1 MEEADHLADRV
12 GVLAKR
18 MLDIGSTAHLRNK
31 HGYGFHIH
39 LISKSAP
46 LTSTEEMEKVKLWI
60 EKSLPG
66 AQQEGKPYHGQMRF
80 NIPAQKHLSEPEQ
93 KQNYEK
99 TPETFIRDEAGM
111 PTIRDGISIGA
122 LFVLLEE
129 NKDALGLEFYSVSPS
144 TFDEVFLRVVEKH
157 NVGEEDRP
165 AVTKDFKYYMRKLFK
180 RAAAV

>member
-66 AQQEGKPYHGQMRF
+66 ARQEGKPYHGQMRF
-80 NIPAQKHLSEPEQ
+80 NIPAQKHLPEPKQ
-93 KQNYEK
+93 KQNNEK
-99 TPETFIRDEAGM
+99 TPDTFIRDEA
-111 PTIRDGISIGA
+111 GISIGA

-129 NKDALGLEFYSVSPS
+129 NKDVLGLEFYSVSPS

-157 NVGEEDRP
+157 DVGEEDRP